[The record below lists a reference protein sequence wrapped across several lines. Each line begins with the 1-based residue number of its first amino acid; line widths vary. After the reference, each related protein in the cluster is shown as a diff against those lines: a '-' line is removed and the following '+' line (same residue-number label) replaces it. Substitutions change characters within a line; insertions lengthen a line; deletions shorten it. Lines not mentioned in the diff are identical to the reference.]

1 MNFRDWHVDVWAK
14 VAADGGVS
22 GVTLV
27 EGGHSVSVSVLGPRR
42 AHPRTACSAQHS
54 VGCVAT

>member
-54 VGCVAT
+54 R